1 MKRIKQLVFAFLAT
15 LSLNGLAHHRH
26 DLENDE
32 TIIVQETSGMNQIYD
47 SYFAVK
53 DAFVKG
59 NAIAASEKASALN
72 QQLEALD
79 AKQLKAEEAEVW
91 AKTSQTLKKESTF
104 IASTKDIKKQRESF
118 ARLST
123 AMYGLMKAAHPATEI
138 YYQKC
143 PMFND
148 GKGGTWLSR
157 EKTIKN
163 PFYGSAMLSCGSTT
177 ETLN

>member
-1 MKRIKQLVFAFLAT
+1 MKRIKQIVFAFLAT

-26 DLENDE
+26 DIDSVE
-32 TIIVQETSGMNQIYD
+32 TTMTREASGMNQIYD

-59 NAIAASEKASALN
+59 SAIAASEKASALN
-72 QQLEALD
+72 QHLEALD
-79 AKQLKAEEAEVW
+79 AKQLKAEESEAW
-91 AKTSQTLKKESTF
+91 AKASQVLKKEAGF

-123 AMYGLMKAAHPATEI
+123 TMYGLMKAAHPAAET

-157 EKTIKN
+157 EKTIRN

-177 ETLN
+177 ETLR